1 MLDDALNNLIK
12 HKQPYNLEFK
22 IKTRDTGEIK
32 DIHSIAQYDKRRK
45 ILFGVIQDITSR
57 KQTENI
63 LRASEERYHSI
74 FRNSLT
80 AVLLTTLN
88 GKILAANPEAC
99 RIFNRTEEELC
110 SLRREDII
118 DMTDPRTSLAIE
130 ECERTG
136 KYNGELTFVKKDGVK
151 FTGLLVSNIFLDKS
165 KNKQISIAIYDITGQ
180 KHIEEELHQLNRSL
194 QAISNCNQTL
204 LRAVDAIPV
213 KRDLPY
219 HLR

>member
-1 MLDDALNNLIK
+1 MLNTIREEKFFSVLSRILLPAS
-12 HKQPYNLEFK
+12 KQK
-22 IKTRDTGEIK
+22 IYCVQAKSGIIQYSGTVSQRFYLL
-32 DIHSIAQYDKRRK
+32 HSMAKYLRR
-45 ILFGVIQDITSR
+45 
-57 KQTENI
+57 
-63 LRASEERYHSI
+63 
-74 FRNSLT
+74 
-80 AVLLTTLN
+80 
-88 GKILAANPEAC
+88 NPEAC

-136 KYNGELTFVKKDGVK
+136 KYNGELTFVKKDGAK

-180 KHIEEELHQLNRSL
+180 KQTEEELHQLNRSL

-204 LRAVDAIPV
+204 LRAVDEQSLLNEY
-213 KRDLPY
+213 LPY